1 MDKLTTDSIPYT
13 GPTFHVGRG
22 YAVLPSMREVEALEG
37 ALLAWRRTVE
47 ARYGA
52 TVADHAW
59 RRACRTV
66 VDFERGE

>member
-1 MDKLTTDSIPYT
+1 MDKLTCETLPHGVRVT
-13 GPTFHVGRG
+13 
-22 YAVLPSMREVEALEG
+22 VLPSNVEVAALEG